1 MSETNA
7 ILDQAQAELR
17 AGRKAEAWKLTA
29 AIVKADPQNARAWR
43 VLADISEKDAPDRAA
58 GYRAKAEAAEANAR
72 LAPPAPA
79 APPPGPTPH
88 VQRLPSM
95 EQPQP
100 QQLRPHQGPPGPYQ
114 QPPQYPAA
122 PHPPT
127 QYQQPPQ
134 YAPQTPP
141 STLPPRKR
149 SAGATIIQVIIA
161 LLILVGAGVVI
172 SRGLRNT
179 NRSASPQS
187 SVSAT
192 RTPLAITPE
201 ILTGA
206 ELDAHFDRVETA
218 LAATPSTTI
227 MPLADLDLEP
237 LAIQSGDLP
246 DGYSGAQVS
255 DRLPAM
261 FKDAPAPTRVF
272 DQRFQKSDEDAG
284 GVTILLYEHAA
295 DLDTAYDQAVD
306 GMLDASVVAD
316 IGDGAHV
323 SGGTAATLDG
333 AEGVFKRCRALVLV
347 RFATQDTDGVAAYMN
362 RLDTRLLTV
371 ACAAP

>member
-1 MSETNA
+1 MSDTNA

-72 LAPPAPA
+72 LGPPMPAGPAP
-79 APPPGPTPH
+79 GSTHH

-95 EQPQP
+95 EQPQ
-100 QQLRPHQGPPGPYQ
+100 PHQGPPGPYQ

-134 YAPQTPP
+134 YAPQTPS
-141 STLPPRKR
+141 STIPPPKR
-149 SAGATIIQVIIA
+149 SLGATIIQIIIA
-161 LLILVGAGVVI
+161 LLILAGAVVVI

-179 NRSASPQS
+179 NRNRSAAPPS
-187 SVSAT
+187 SFSAT

-206 ELDAHFDRVETA
+206 ALDAEFDRIEAALDATTAPAPAAVPLAELD
-218 LAATPSTTI
+218 LA
-227 MPLADLDLEP
+227 PLAL
-237 LAIQSGDLP
+237 QSGDLP
-246 DGYSGAQVS
+246 AGYSGAQVS
-255 DRLPAM
+255 DALPAM
-261 FKDAPAPTRVF
+261 FNDAPAPAKVF

-284 GVTILLYEHAA
+284 GVTIVVYETGA
-295 DLDTAYDQAVD
+295 DLTTAYDLAVD
-306 GMLDASVVAD
+306 GMLDDNVAAD
-316 IGDGAHV
+316 IGDGARV
-323 SGGTAATLDG
+323 AGGTVSTLDV
-333 AEGVFKRCRALVLV
+333 AEGVFTRCQTLVFV
-347 RFATQDTDGVAAYMN
+347 RFSGTKNTESVVAYMK
-362 RLDTRLLTV
+362 RLDTRLFTV

>member
-1 MSETNA
+1 MSDTNA

-72 LAPPAPA
+72 LGPPAPA
-79 APPPGPTPH
+79 SPAPGPTHH

-100 QQLRPHQGPPGPYQ
+100 HQGPPPGPYQ

-134 YAPQTPP
+134 YAPQAPAYSIPP
-141 STLPPRKR
+141 PKR
-149 SAGATIIQVIIA
+149 SLGATIIQVIIA
-161 LLILVGAGVVI
+161 LLILAGAVVVI
-172 SRGLRNT
+172 SRGLRAT
-179 NRSASPQS
+179 KRPAAPQS
-187 SVSAT
+187 SFSAT

-206 ELDAHFDRVETA
+206 ALDAEFDRIEAAFDATTAPAPAAVPVAELD
-218 LAATPSTTI
+218 LA
-227 MPLADLDLEP
+227 PLAL
-237 LAIQSGDLP
+237 QSGDLP
-246 DGYSGAQVS
+246 AGYSGAQVS
-255 DRLPAM
+255 DALPAM
-261 FKDAPAPTRVF
+261 FNDAPAPAKVF
-272 DQRFQKSDEDAG
+272 DQRFQKADEDAG
-284 GVTILLYEHAA
+284 GVTILMYAAAA
-295 DLDTAYDQAVD
+295 DLNNAYDLAVD
-306 GMLDASVVAD
+306 GMLDDNVAAEV
-316 IGDGAHV
+316 GDGGRVA
-323 SGGTAATLDG
+323 GGTVSTLDV
-333 AEGVFKRCRALVLV
+333 AEGVFTRCQTLVFV
-347 RFATQDTDGVAAYMN
+347 RFSGTKNTESVVAYMK
-362 RLDTRLLTV
+362 RLDTRLFPV
-371 ACAAP
+371 ACIAP